1 MSTRVTVDLPD
12 PVYRRLESTA
22 RRTQRAVADVVAD
35 MVTLS
40 VQPFPVNPNRE
51 AMEREADAFRRLHPA
66 LLRDYPGRYV
76 AITGGEVVDH
86 DADPVALLTRIRRDY
101 PGKTVL
107 RRKVEPVAER
117 VLRFRSPRI
126 IPRP

>member
-51 AMEREADAFRRLHPA
+51 AMEREADAFRRLHPV
-66 LLRDYPGRYV
+66 LLRDYPGRCV

-86 DADPVALLTRIRRDY
+86 DADPVALLMRIRRDFR
-101 PGKTVL
+101 GKTVL

-117 VLRFRSPRI
+117 VLHFRSPRRT
-126 IPRP
+126 PRP